1 MQNESWIE
9 EQRHEKR
16 RIKNDSVNL
25 GVESEKER
33 ELIKTWRKEGKKIS
47 KGYRLEGF
55 VGSLFISSD
64 P

>member
-25 GVESEKER
+25 GER
-33 ELIKTWRKEGKKIS
+33 ERIN
-47 KGYRLEGF
+47 
-55 VGSLFISSD
+55 
-64 P
+64 